1 MTMSMNPQTGSTEA
15 WYAACPQYEAALED
29 RLEGNLGGPD
39 AAILSEHLK
48 TCPGCRTAIEEAA
61 VSAQLLEI
69 ADPSPDP
76 GSGFSRMVMARI
88 RGELLA
94 GEGVSFW
101 RPVVSLAWRFA
112 ATASFALVLLVSFE
126 LGRHSQWRPD
136 PSIVAQNRMPEL
148 VPDQPSLPS
157 NRDEVLLMM
166 AETSHGKQ

>member
-1 MTMSMNPQTGSTEA
+1 MSMNPQTGNTEA

-29 RLEGNLGGPD
+29 RLDGNLGGPD
-39 AAILSEHLK
+39 AAMLSEHLK
-48 TCPGCRTAIEEAA
+48 SCPGCSVALEQAA
-61 VSAQLLEI
+61 ASAQLLEL

-76 GSGFSRMVMARI
+76 GPGFSRVLMARI
-88 RGELLA
+88 REELRV
-94 GEGVSFW
+94 GEGLSFW

-112 ATASFALVLLVSFE
+112 ATASLALVLLVSFE
-126 LGRHSQWRPD
+126 LGRHSQWQPD

-148 VPDQPSLPS
+148 VPAQPSLPS